1 MSEDNQA
8 FFRDDCFARL
18 LMIADVVIDVFDPPS
33 SLNGFIINSERI
45 LDRHARGQKIAP
57 LRDAV
62 VGIGLESNSLTLSEI
77 NRHVQG
83 RTHCRNKTALERCI
97 CKRGEDGEFNNRY
110 QQARS
115 QVMTALQG
123 ATPAADPD
131 SGDIIAS

>member
-62 VGIGLESNSLTLSEI
+62 VGIAFESNALTIREI
-77 NRHVQG
+77 NLHVLG
-83 RTHCRNKTALERCI
+83 RTTYRNKTAIQRCI
-97 CKRGEDGEFNNRY
+97 AKRREDATFNTCY